1 MKSNRLFYILFI
13 VIFSGI
19 SMASVLYA
27 RPYGRTGRSGKQGGT
42 CSNCHFGTDTPELT
56 LSTPDSIMPGETID
70 LVFTVRRTSA
80 DPLVT
85 TAGFNVATEAGT
97 ISGRGETPEACTDTT
112 EPAHTNVT
120 CISEF
125 EGDLEI
131 AHARPAILQDGEMAF
146 EFSWTAPI
154 TPGTYLI
161 YGTGVTAVSGAG
173 AFNNN
178 IHPAAIST
186 TLTVEDS
193 IVPGN
198 PIAAFTSTPDS
209 EDGLTVQFDASGSTD
224 DGSITTYV
232 WAFGDG
238 SYGEGVT
245 ASHTYAAEGS
255 YSVILEVTDNEGLKG
270 SVTKTVLVSS
280 SVGSDNDVYLP
291 LMIR

>member
-1 MKSNRLFYILFI
+1 M
-13 VIFSGI
+13 
-19 SMASVLYA
+19 
-27 RPYGRTGRSGKQGGT
+27 
-42 CSNCHFGTDTPELT
+42 
-56 LSTPDSIMPGETID
+56 
-70 LVFTVRRTSA
+70 
-80 DPLVT
+80 
-85 TAGFNVATEAGT
+85 
-97 ISGRGETPEACTDTT
+97 
-112 EPAHTNVT
+112 
-120 CISEF
+120 
-125 EGDLEI
+125 
-131 AHARPAILQDGEMAF
+131 
-146 EFSWTAPI
+146 
-154 TPGTYLI
+154 
-161 YGTGVTAVSGAG
+161 TAVSGAG

-178 IHPAAIST
+178 IHAAAIST

-193 IVPGN
+193 IVPSN

-209 EDGLTVQFDASGSTD
+209 EDGLTVQFDATGSTD

-245 ASHTYAAEGS
+245 TSHTYAAEGS